1 MTQLVM
7 NERQREFVG
16 EGKRWFD
23 LVRYAQRNG
32 STVEMLKY
40 LTRKY
45 TDNQRAIEAK
55 LASMKSLFSPIYTNE
70 IKNNPL
76 LKQNEVWGTTE
87 STSRTDNI

>member
-1 MTQLVM
+1 
-7 NERQREFVG
+7 
-16 EGKRWFD
+16 
-23 LVRYAQRNG
+23 
-32 STVEMLKY
+32 MLKY